1 MKINKVE
8 FDNFYSYKHGEV
20 DFSKYN
26 GVITIEG
33 LNKDS
38 GGSNGSGKSVFLEA
52 IVYGIFGK
60 SIRKSTE
67 DAMVNHSVG
76 KKCKVV
82 IELNDNI
89 KIVRTRKPAS
99 LKLFIDGEDCSEAH
113 ASYTQRSIEDI
124 LGTDIKTFMASCV
137 FGQHASM
144 DFLDA
149 TPDDKRKILN
159 KFLNLD
165 YIFDMKNKIKVI
177 RSKIKREIRDK
188 DVLIYRLEED
198 ADDYREK
205 VSPTSLT
212 LVELSLLNST
222 SLATIVKE
230 ENLNRRCVE
239 NIETL
244 KRKLL
249 EYKSSN
255 ISKCR
260 DVVKS
265 GVGSVSTY
273 ECSEC
278 KTKLNDTIDQEF
290 YDYCARSID
299 KFIKEKQE
307 LQQQVKDNESLITKP
322 SISSVYYA
330 KLNER
335 KSEDTYRTLLEK
347 VTQELSV
354 LHESR
359 NSLDNKHDMMGFWDK
374 AFSEKGLVKFVI
386 RTIKDYLNTQCSYY
400 LGYLT
405 NSNISVEFN
414 EELNE
419 KIAVGGDPRHYI
431 SLSGGEK
438 RKLNLAVMLGLQSLL
453 TMSNGHKSNLL
464 FFDEVAENLDQDGI
478 NGLYNLLCELKKEKT
493 IFIITH
499 NPILQSLLES
509 SKTLKVVKENGESKI
524 I

>member
-8 FDNFYSYKHGEV
+8 FDNFYSYKHGEF
-20 DFSKYN
+20 DFYKYT
-26 GVITIEG
+26 GVTTIEG

-38 GGSNGSGKSVFLEA
+38 GGSNGSGKSVFLES

-67 DAMVNHSVG
+67 DAMVNHAVG
-76 KKCKVV
+76 KKCKVT

-99 LKLFIDGEDCSEAH
+99 LKLFIDGEDRSEAH
-113 ASYTQRSIEDI
+113 AAATQRKIEDL

-137 FGQHASM
+137 FGQHANM

-165 YIFDMKNKIKVI
+165 YIFDMKNRIKVL
-177 RSKIKREIRDK
+177 RSTLKREIRDK
-188 DVLIYRLEED
+188 DVLIKRLEED
-198 ADDYREK
+198 ADAYKEK
-205 VSPTSLT
+205 VSPIPLT
-212 LVELSLLNST
+212 LKDLSLLDST
-222 SLATIVKE
+222 TLDSILKE
-230 ENLNRRCVE
+230 EDSNRRCVRDV
-239 NIETL
+239 ETL

-249 EYKSSN
+249 DFRSSK
-255 ISKCR
+255 ISKCE
-260 DVVKS
+260 DVIKS

-278 KTKLNDTIDQEF
+278 NTKLNDTIDQEF
-290 YDYCARSID
+290 YDYCVKSIE
-299 KFIKEKQE
+299 KFVKGKKE
-307 LQQQVKDNESLITKP
+307 LQQQLAYTESLITKP
-322 SISSVYYA
+322 SISSVDYS
-330 KLNER
+330 KLHER
-335 KSEDTYRTLLEK
+335 KSQDTYRTLLDK
-347 VTQELSV
+347 VTEELSV
-354 LHESR
+354 LHENR
-359 NSLDNKHDMMGFWDK
+359 HLLDNKHDMMGFWDK

-386 RTIKDYLNTQCSYY
+386 RTIKDYLNTQCNYY

-405 NSNISVEFN
+405 NSSISVEFN

-464 FFDEVAENLDQDGI
+464 FFDEIAENLDQDGI
-478 NGLYNLLCELKKEKT
+478 MGIYNLLCELKKEKT

-499 NPILQSLLES
+499 NPILQSLLDS